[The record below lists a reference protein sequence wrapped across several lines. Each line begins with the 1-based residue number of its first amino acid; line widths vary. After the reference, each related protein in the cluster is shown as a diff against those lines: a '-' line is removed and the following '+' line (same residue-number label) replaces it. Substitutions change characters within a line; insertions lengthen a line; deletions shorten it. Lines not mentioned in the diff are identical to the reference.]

1 VSDGDG
7 CSRLHLTG
15 VYAML
20 KEVVI
25 CSEFSG
31 ISLVVIDLK
40 LSEGSCSVRW
50 IYFENLNRSDRL
62 KLD

>member
-1 VSDGDG
+1 
-7 CSRLHLTG
+7 
-15 VYAML
+15 ML